1 MSGDTDAESGVRYS
15 GGVKVDP
22 ILLGWIG
29 ALCVLWVIDYLR
41 GRK

>member
-15 GGVKVDP
+15 GEVKDP